1 MNKNNI
7 YKIEYNDIIDFR
19 LLLNDYI
26 NCFTRKK
33 CFLHISDKSIKVAE
47 IRFSKDHLPHI
58 LGLHKV
64 INESANVFLTKIL
77 QGKLTHSSIKKHHNY
92 QNIKDWLYSYNFLH
106 RCFIEKIWHGV

>member
-1 MNKNNI
+1 
-7 YKIEYNDIIDFR
+7 
-19 LLLNDYI
+19 
-26 NCFTRKK
+26 
-33 CFLHISDKSIKVAE
+33 IKVAE